1 MDLPLA
7 FDSQLATQLFVNG
20 IVLGSLYALIA
31 LGYSMVY
38 GILKLLNFA
47 HGDIY
52 MVGAFLGY
60 GVFTQLGAPL
70 SPIVSI
76 VPLLILTFL
85 AGMLGAGALG
95 VVVERFAYRPLRN
108 APRIAPL
115 ISALGVSFFL
125 ENSVLLLTQGN
136 RYNYSAFELG
146 GNPNTR
152 VPGAL
157 FRPLFHVAGRP
168 VTVVQVLV
176 VGTSVGLMVA
186 LMLL

>member
-1 MDLPLA
+1 MRLLLFDIIDTVRSLGWGGA
-7 FDSQLATQLFVNG
+7 FELLRNG

-70 SPIVSI
+70 SPVVPI

-95 VVVERFAYRPLRN
+95 VVVER
-108 APRIAPL
+108 
-115 ISALGVSFFL
+115 SEEHTS
-125 ENSVLLLTQGN
+125 
-136 RYNYSAFELG
+136 ELQS
-146 GNPNTR
+146 R
-152 VPGAL
+152 
-157 FRPLFHVAGRP
+157 
-168 VTVVQVLV
+168 
-176 VGTSVGLMVA
+176 
-186 LMLL
+186 